1 MIWPPHWLNWRR
13 AYRVAE
19 LPLQL
24 VRARERWYELIDVP
38 EQIALINAVAEGV
51 RFPCVPAGRRSGKT
65 ERFKRFLAKQAMKN
79 PGERYFAAAPTRDQ
93 AKKIFWQDL
102 KMLTFATVP
111 GLGHK
116 ISETELIITLPNTTE
131 IHVLGL
137 DKPERIEGVVWTGG
151 GIDEIADVKKE
162 ALHVN
167 VMPALDTVD
176 PRRPEYRAWC
186 WFLGVPD
193 GLNHYY
199 TLCEYARTSGDPTY
213 GLYHWKSSA
222 VLPPDIL
229 ESRKRSMSKKQFRQ
243 EFEASFETATG
254 RIYEEFGDHNL
265 TDRELQPHEAI
276 HWAHDQNFT
285 PLSSSISVIEGDQM
299 FIVGEIVLESAVSSQ
314 SAEEFVERY
323 RDHKNK
329 KVYIYGDPAGRAGEK
344 HGHKSDYNQIE
355 DVLRR
360 EGWRFERRVSK
371 AHPAIK
377 DRQNALRAKILNA
390 ADETSIFV
398 NKDAAPWCYEG
409 LNTVQLKKG
418 STFME
423 DQKNQYQHITTA
435 IGYQVARLWPVER
448 GRMAVTPPRR
458 A

>member
-1 MIWPPHWLNWRR
+1 
-13 AYRVAE
+13 
-19 LPLQL
+19 
-24 VRARERWYELIDVP
+24 
-38 EQIALINAVAEGV
+38 
-51 RFPCVPAGRRSGKT
+51 
-65 ERFKRFLAKQAMKN
+65 
-79 PGERYFAAAPTRDQ
+79 
-93 AKKIFWQDL
+93 
-102 KMLTFATVP
+102 
-111 GLGHK
+111 LGHK

-176 PRRPEYRAWC
+176 PRRPNYRAWC

-265 TDRELQPHEAI
+265 TDRELQSHEAI

-285 PLSSSISVIEGDQM
+285 PLSSSISVIDGENM

-323 RDHKNK
+323 RDHRNK
-329 KVYIYGDPAGRAGEK
+329 MVYIYGDPAGRAGEK

-360 EGWRFERRVSK
+360 EGWRFERRVSL

-377 DRQNALRAKILNA
+377 DRQNAVRAKILNA
-390 ADETSIFV
+390 ADETTLYV

-409 LNTVQLKKG
+409 LNTVQLQKG
-418 STFME
+418 SSFME

-435 IGYQVARLWPVER
+435 IGYQVAKLWPVER
-448 GRMAVTPPRR
+448 GRMVAAPPRR